1 MNKKNW
7 PVVIIIIL
15 IVVLVRSCNKNT
27 SPVTSEL
34 IQTKLPMGYI
44 PDIQQAPVYVA
55 DHLGLFENTGYDFSF
70 DYSFETDG
78 MALVAAGEVPFAFG
92 SGEQVLLARE
102 QGLDV
107 VYVMTWYQQYPVSI
121 IALSDSNINTPQD
134 LIGKSVGIPGAYG
147 ANYIALK
154 AFLDHQNISETDII
168 LESIGYNQA
177 EALVTHTVDA
187 ASVYRN
193 NTPVQLASE
202 GYQIIEFPISDYINL
217 ASNGLITS
225 QKMIDEN
232 PQAVFAMVSAL
243 TTGIEQT
250 ISDPEQAYSISQEY
264 VQTLQSLD
272 SQQETIQK
280 EVLSA
285 SIDLWRT
292 DKIGQI
298 DPTSW
303 QNMADTLQNMNLLVN
318 ETDVSDAYTTQFI
331 K

>member
-55 DHLGLFENTGYDFSF
+55 DHLGLFEKTGYEFSF

-121 IALSDSNINTPQD
+121 IALSDSNINMSQD

-193 NTPVQLASE
+193 NTPIQLASE

-225 QKMIDEN
+225 QKMIDQN

-250 ISDPEQAYSISQEY
+250 ISDPEKAYSISQEY

-280 EVLSA
+280 EVLYA

-298 DPTSW
+298 DPSSW

>member
-55 DHLGLFENTGYDFSF
+55 DHLGLFEKTGYEFSF

-121 IALSDSNINTPQD
+121 IALSESNINTPQD

-177 EALVTHTVDA
+177 EALVTHTVDVT
-187 ASVYRN
+187 SVYRN

-225 QKMIDEN
+225 QKIIDEN

>member
-1 MNKKNW
+1 M
-7 PVVIIIIL
+7 
-15 IVVLVRSCNKNT
+15 S
-27 SPVTSEL
+27 
-34 IQTKLPMGYI
+34 
-44 PDIQQAPVYVA
+44 
-55 DHLGLFENTGYDFSF
+55 
-70 DYSFETDG
+70 
-78 MALVAAGEVPFAFG
+78 
-92 SGEQVLLARE
+92 
-102 QGLDV
+102 
-107 VYVMTWYQQYPVSI
+107 
-121 IALSDSNINTPQD
+121 QD

-193 NTPVQLASE
+193 NTPIQLASE

-225 QKMIDEN
+225 QKMIDQN

-250 ISDPEQAYSISQEY
+250 ISDPEKAYSISQEY

-280 EVLSA
+280 EVLYA

-298 DPTSW
+298 DPSSW